1 QEIDVSAKAG
11 DDIEELAT
19 YINGQQDSVKAS
31 VTEDGKLQMFT
42 GNNKVEGEVAFSGS
56 LAGELGMQSGKD
68 VTVDTIDVTSVG
80 GAQESVAV
88 IDAALK

>member
-1 QEIDVSAKAG
+1 SYQTENAKDKDWNVQAGANDLKMSFTDNFGQAQEIDVSAKAG

-42 GNNKVEGEVAFSGS
+42 G
-56 LAGELGMQSGKD
+56 
-68 VTVDTIDVTSVG
+68 
-80 GAQESVAV
+80 
-88 IDAALK
+88 